1 MLIVFGLGANRRKS
15 LKKIYEFFSCQAGLS
30 DNSTKRTF
38 RNVSSRVVRYNS
50 SSVSFRVVPNF
61 MAAFSVPVKHKTCFT
76 KLAYYFGWFK
86 RWKAA
91 HVSTGTGIFTFNLKC
106 GL

>member
-1 MLIVFGLGANRRKS
+1 
-15 LKKIYEFFSCQAGLS
+15 
-30 DNSTKRTF
+30 
-38 RNVSSRVVRYNS
+38 
-50 SSVSFRVVPNF
+50 
-61 MAAFSVPVKHKTCFT
+61 VPVKDKTCFT
-76 KLAYYFGWFK
+76 KLVYYFGWFK